1 MQRDLW
7 HSDPKFDTTDTMISA
22 TDAGNG
28 DRLIIERD
36 VAIPMDDGI
45 VLRGDI
51 FRPVSSDEKPCPVLV
66 TSGPYGKG
74 VPWREGYSIQWNF
87 MTSKHRNLLSGSSKE
102 YMVWETPDPEIWCH
116 WGYACFRIDSRGTGR
131 SPGYLDIFS
140 PREMKDFYNCI
151 EWIADRSWCT
161 GSVGLSGISYY
172 AASQWLVASLQ
183 PPHLK
188 AMVAWE
194 GFADWYRDV
203 GRHGGIQ
210 SNVFMERWF
219 ANQVLSVQH
228 GYPEAIIDPW
238 LGERASG
245 PDILTE
251 EQLDQ
256 NRADPGRDIS
266 ERPLDDDY
274 YRQRSAIWN
283 KVEVPFLS
291 CANLAG
297 HGLHP
302 RGNFEAF
309 MSANSKY
316 KWLSCHP
323 GRHEEWYYLDQGMD
337 LQKRFFDYFLKG
349 EQNGWEST
357 PPVTLRERRP
367 FDDQFTVVRHEASW
381 PLPNTKWTKIFLGT
395 DDRQASTL
403 SWLSIGKQGSVNF
416 NASTGELVFH
426 SAPLEQ
432 ELEITGPMAAK
443 LFAASST
450 SDMDLFLTLRAYA
463 PNGREVDFEGTL
475 DPRTPL
481 SQGWLRASH
490 RKLDMQKSLP
500 YRPFLA
506 HDEQQPL
513 EPGKPYELDIEV
525 LPTHIILPKGFTL
538 ALQISGKDFE
548 RPAQNAET
556 ELAWAAQGARGS
568 GPFLHTSETDRP
580 KDIFGGTTTI
590 FLGGETS
597 SYILLPVIT
606 R

>member
-1 MQRDLW
+1 MRSNADI
-7 HSDPKFDTTDTMISA
+7 K
-22 TDAGNG
+22 NG

-36 VAIPMDDGI
+36 VAITMDDGI

-51 FRPVSSDEKPCPVLV
+51 FRPVSSDETPCPVLV

-74 VPWREGYSIQWNF
+74 VPWREGYSTQWKF
-87 MTSKHRNLLSGSSKE
+87 MTTKHRNLLSGSSKE
-102 YMVWETPDPEIWCH
+102 YMVWEVPDPEIWCG
-116 WGYACFRIDSRGTGR
+116 WGYACFRIDSRGSGR
-131 SPGYLDIFS
+131 SPGHLDILS
-140 PREMKDFYNCI
+140 PREMRDFHDCI
-151 EWIADRSWCT
+151 EWVADRPWCT

-194 GFADWYRDV
+194 GFADFY
-203 GRHGGIQ
+203 Q
-210 SNVFMERWF
+210 
-219 ANQVLSVQH
+219 
-228 GYPEAIIDPW
+228 
-238 LGERASG
+238 
-245 PDILTE
+245 
-251 EQLDQ
+251 Q
-256 NRADPGRDIS
+256 NRANPGQDIS
-266 ERPLDDDY
+266 KRPLDDDH
-274 YRQRSAIWN
+274 YRHRSAVWD

-309 MSANSKY
+309 MNASSKQ

-337 LQKRFFDYFLKG
+337 LQKQFLDHFLKG
-349 EQNGWEST
+349 EDNGWEST

-367 FDDQFTVVRHEASW
+367 FDDQFAVVRHEASW
-381 PLPNTKWTKIFLGT
+381 PLPNTKWTKIFLSV
-395 DDRQASTL
+395 DDLQASTL
-403 SWLSIGKQGSVNF
+403 SWRSIGKQSSADFDVL
-416 NASTGELVFH
+416 TEVLTFH
-426 SAPLEQ
+426 SAPLQQ

-450 SDMDLFLTLRAYA
+450 SDMDLFLTLQTFS
-463 PNGREVDFEGTL
+463 PDGREVDFEGTV

-490 RKLDMQKSLP
+490 RKLDKQKSLP
-500 YRPFLA
+500 YRPYLA

-513 EPGKPYELDIEV
+513 EPAKAYELDIEV

-538 ALQISGKDFE
+538 ALQIAGKDFE
-548 RPAQNAET
+548 RPAQHTQT
-556 ELAWAAQGARGS
+556 EISWTARGS
-568 GPFLHTSETDRP
+568 GPFLHTSPNDRP
-580 KDIFGGTTTI
+580 TDTFGGRTTI
-590 FLGGETS
+590 FLGGETG
-597 SYILLPVIT
+597 SYLLLPIIS